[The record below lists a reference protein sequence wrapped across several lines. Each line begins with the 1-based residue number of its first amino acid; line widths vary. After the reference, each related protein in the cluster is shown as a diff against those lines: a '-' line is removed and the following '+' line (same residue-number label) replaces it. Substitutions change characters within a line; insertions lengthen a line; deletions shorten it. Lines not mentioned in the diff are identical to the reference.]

1 MTLIDLAKKF
11 SANPSSCTDSEVAQL
26 ARDFNTCHPQV
37 QQVLDV
43 ANSYPHGKAE
53 GMFAAIKRS
62 HYERSNLEALSK
74 NPFLSEAEIKARP
87 QPAPSELSGL
97 SQKELGALIFGQS

>member
-26 ARDFNTCHPQV
+26 ARDFNDAHPQI
-37 QQVLDV
+37 
-43 ANSYPHGKAE
+43 E
-53 GMFAAIKRS
+53 AALAVGNAHKTKWDGLLSEIRRS

-74 NPFLSEAEIKARP
+74 NPFATESEIKAMP

-97 SQKELGALIFGQS
+97 SQNQLGAMIFGE